1 MKPPAHNVISSP
13 LYVNADFALFF
24 TDFQDCE
31 KWKGTVMTRMQTP
44 AALTSFAHSD
54 RHFYSDKKAFG
65 RFGMRIFTPQIMER
79 SHWHGH
85 VEANWLTSG
94 QMHYLVDGA
103 KCLIPSG
110 RLVIFWAGVPH
121 QLTRIDGANDP
132 SQKLCNIYLP
142 LDAFLFMPH
151 LAKLQVALLS
161 GAIIVLTPEVC
172 GYETVQRWY
181 GDYRSGSVERA
192 EIVKMEI
199 NTLLRRASLQDFDYI
214 LKPWGSDPE
223 KAGMTSAQVRHV
235 VAMVQHVLENLEKPL
250 TSESVAKVTGM
261 HPNYALG
268 LFSKTLNLSLK
279 KFIIRMRLLRAR
291 ALLMESN
298 LPITTIALESGF
310 SSMTQFY
317 LHFSKAYGTT
327 PYQIRQSYIATT
339 AA

>member
-1 MKPPAHNVISSP
+1 MARS
-13 LYVNADFALFF
+13 
-24 TDFQDCE
+24 
-31 KWKGTVMTRMQTP
+31 
-44 AALTSFAHSD
+44 AAQSVQANIAHSE
-54 RHFYSDKKAFG
+54 RHFYSDKRAFG
-65 RFGMRIFTPQIMER
+65 RFGMRIFTPAIMDKAH
-79 SHWHGH
+79 SHGH

-94 QMHYLVDGA
+94 QMHYVVDGTH
-103 KCLIPSG
+103 KIIPSS
-110 RLVIFWAGVPH
+110 RLIIFWAGVPH
-121 QLTRIDGANDP
+121 QLTKVDGANDP
-132 SQKLCNIYLP
+132 DQKLCNIYLP

-161 GAIIVLTPEVC
+161 GAIIVLPPEVC
-172 GYETVQRWY
+172 GYDTVQRWHT
-181 GDYRSGSVERA
+181 DYRSGNVERA

-235 VAMVQHVLENLEKPL
+235 VAMVQHVLENLENPL

-317 LHFSKAYGTT
+317 LHFGKAYGTT